1 VNLEE
6 AFRIA
11 LRGLRTNRL
20 RSALT
25 TLGII
30 IGVSSVI
37 VLVALGN
44 GLQNGFNSSF
54 GALGTQVLV
63 SKSTGSVP
71 GGGAARDLTDGDVQ
85 ALRNPRAAPDIASVT
100 PVVNGTAVLQT
111 SGTNQY
117 RTSVAGSTAAYLDV
131 QNRSMVA
138 GNFFTEEQVRANAR
152 VVVLGPNPVV
162 NLFGGDAVAALGKQ
176 IRIGRASFQV
186 IGVVKGDGQQDDIVI
201 MPFGAARSYLLGGT
215 DQVNQIILKAGSVTQ
230 VPAAVDE
237 ATEILSTQHH
247 IRDPA
252 KRDFEV
258 TALQNLLDQ
267 ANQFLTFLTL
277 FTVAVAAISLIVGGI
292 GVANIMLVAVT
303 ERTREIGIRKAIGAP
318 RSAILKQFLFE
329 SCVLSG
335 LGGVAGI
342 ILGVVVTLA
351 AGAILP
357 GAVPNFP
364 TPELSV
370 GSILLAFGISL
381 LIGVIAGGY
390 PANRAARLR
399 PIEALRYE

>member
-1 VNLEE
+1 
-6 AFRIA
+6 
-11 LRGLRTNRL
+11 
-20 RSALT
+20 
-25 TLGII
+25 
-30 IGVSSVI
+30 
-37 VLVALGN
+37 
-44 GLQNGFNSSF
+44 
-54 GALGTQVLV
+54 
-63 SKSTGSVP
+63 
-71 GGGAARDLTDGDVQ
+71 
-85 ALRNPRAAPDIASVT
+85 
-100 PVVNGTAVLQT
+100 
-111 SGTNQY
+111 
-117 RTSVAGSTAAYLDV
+117 
-131 QNRSMVA
+131 
-138 GNFFTEEQVRANAR
+138 
-152 VVVLGPNPVV
+152 
-162 NLFGGDAVAALGKQ
+162 
-176 IRIGRASFQV
+176 
-186 IGVVKGDGQQDDIVI
+186 
-201 MPFGAARSYLLGGT
+201 
-215 DQVNQIILKAGSVTQ
+215 VNQIILKAGSVGQ

-237 ATEILSTQHH
+237 ATAILSTQHH

-335 LGGVAGI
+335 LGGLAGI
-342 ILGVVVTLA
+342 ILGVAVTLA

-370 GSILLAFGISL
+370 GSIFLAFGISL

>member
-1 VNLEE
+1 VNFEE
-6 AFRIA
+6 ALQIA

-63 SKSTGSVP
+63 SKSSGSVP
-71 GGGAARDLTDGDVQ
+71 GGGPARNLTDGDVL
-85 ALRNPRAAPDIASVT
+85 ALRNPRATPDVLSVT
-100 PVVNGTAVLQT
+100 PVVTGTAVLQT
-111 SGTNQY
+111 GNTGQY
-117 RTSVAGSTAAYLDV
+117 RTSVAGSTANYLDV
-131 QNRSMVA
+131 QNRSMVT
-138 GNFFTEEQVRANAR
+138 GNFFTEEQARANAR

-186 IGVVKGDGQQDDIVI
+186 IGVVKADGQQDDIVI

-215 DQVNQIILKAGSVTQ
+215 DQVNQIIIKARSVAQ

-237 ATEILSTQHH
+237 VTDVLSTQHH

-267 ANQFLTFLTL
+267 ANQFLKYLTL

-292 GVANIMLVAVT
+292 GIANIMLVAVT

-318 RSAILKQFLFE
+318 RNAILKQFLFE

-335 LGGVAGI
+335 TGGLAGI

>member
-6 AFRIA
+6 AFRAA
-11 LRGLRTNRL
+11 LRGLRVNRL

-44 GLQNGFNSSF
+44 GLQNGFNTSF

-63 SKSTGSVP
+63 STSSGAVP
-71 GGGAARDLTDGDVQ
+71 GGGVARDLTDRDIAV
-85 ALRNPRAAPDIASVT
+85 LRNPRLAPDIASVT
-100 PVVNGTAVLQT
+100 PVVAGTAVLQT
-111 SGTNQY
+111 ANTGQF
-117 RTSVAGSTAAYLDV
+117 RTSVAGTTAQYLSV

-138 GNFFTEEQVRANAR
+138 GSFFTEEQVRANAR
-152 VVVLGPNPVV
+152 EVVLGPNPVV
-162 NLFGGDAVAALGKQ
+162 NLFGGDALAALGKN

-186 IGVVKGDGQQDDIVI
+186 IGVVKGDGQQDNIVI

-215 DQVNQIILKAGSVTQ
+215 DQVNQIIIKAGTVDQ

-237 ATEILSTQHH
+237 ATDILSRQHH

-267 ANQFLTFLTL
+267 ANQFITFLTL
-277 FTVAVAAISLIVGGI
+277 FTVAVAAISLLVGGI

-318 RSAILKQFLFE
+318 RSAILQQFVIE
-329 SCVLSG
+329 SCLLSG
-335 LGGVAGI
+335 LGGLVGI
-342 ILGVVVTLA
+342 IFGVVITLA
-351 AGAILP
+351 AAQILP
-357 GAVPNFP
+357 ASVPNFP
-364 TPELSV
+364 APELSV
-370 GSILLAFGISL
+370 GSIFLAFGISL
-381 LIGVIAGGY
+381 LIGLIAGGY
-390 PANRAARLR
+390 PANRAARLS